1 MWDIVIWRYESVT
14 LVPPFSFHGRH
25 WIWCFEIKETLRRGR
40 LSCELVMAETSFPT
54 YSLLHRTR
62 DMLMGKVNT
71 NTATSYHQP
80 SPSISIT
87 NDTKFGGMRAE
98 RTGDPPDSLYQKTR
112 QDVLNVDTT
121 EIHPVELTEETHGLT
136 DVSALVMGRVLAN
149 LSILRPGLSVLYSRQ
164 LELALI
170 ISSPCP
176 CLAGHVSHVSH
187 VSRVY
192 CL

>member
-1 MWDIVIWRYESVT
+1 M
-14 LVPPFSFHGRH
+14 
-25 WIWCFEIKETLRRGR
+25 
-40 LSCELVMAETSFPT
+40 VMAETSFPT

-71 NTATSYHQP
+71 NTATSHQP
-80 SPSISIT
+80 SPAHTSPCISIT

-149 LSILRPGLSVLYSRQ
+149 LSILRAGLSVLYSRQ

-176 CLAGHVSHVSH
+176 CLAGHVSHVS
-187 VSRVY
+187 RVY